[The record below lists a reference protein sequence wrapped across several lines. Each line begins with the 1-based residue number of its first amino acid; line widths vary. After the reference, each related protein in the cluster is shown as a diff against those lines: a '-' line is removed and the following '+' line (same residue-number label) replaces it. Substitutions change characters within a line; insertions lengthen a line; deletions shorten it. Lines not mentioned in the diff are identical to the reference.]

1 LDRATIDLDGAR
13 ATIDLDG
20 AIITEMDDIWINTNL
35 IHN

>member
-35 IHN
+35 VHN